1 MLKII
6 KCKPMLNHVITTA
19 NVYEESQINGGV
31 IDDEGKLEGKF
42 KEYQTVVA
50 VGPHVRD
57 VQVGDLVV
65 INPSA
70 YCKPR
75 HKTKADSIKGLMGE
89 DEVEMVVEFPIIDI
103 NGEPHLFLF
112 DRDID
117 LIIEEKEF
125 INDSLNENKDIIE

>member
-6 KCKPMLNHVITTA
+6 KCKPMLNHIITTA

-57 VQVGDLVV
+57 VQVGDLVI

-125 INDSLNENKDIIE
+125 VNDSLDENKDIIE

>member
-6 KCKPMLNHVITTA
+6 KCRPMLNHIITTA

-31 IDDEGKLEGKF
+31 IDDEGKLDGKF
-42 KEYQTVVA
+42 KEYQTVVS

-57 VQVGDLVV
+57 VQVGDLVI

-89 DEVEMVVEFPIIDI
+89 DEVEMIVEFPIIDI

-117 LIIEEKEF
+117 LVIEEKEF
-125 INDSLNENKDIIE
+125 VNDSLNDSKDIIE

>member
-6 KCKPMLNHVITTA
+6 KCKPMLNHIITTA

-89 DEVEMVVEFPIIDI
+89 DEVEMIVEFPIIDI

-117 LIIEEKEF
+117 LVVEEKEF
-125 INDSLNENKDIIE
+125 VNDSLNDNKDIIE

>member
-6 KCKPMLNHVITTA
+6 KCKPMLNHIITTA

-57 VQVGDLVV
+57 VQIGDLVI

-125 INDSLNENKDIIE
+125 VNDSLNENKDIIE

>member
-1 MLKII
+1 
-6 KCKPMLNHVITTA
+6 MLNHIITTA

-57 VQVGDLVV
+57 VQVGDLVI

-89 DEVEMVVEFPIIDI
+89 DEVEMIVEFPIIDI

-117 LIIEEKEF
+117 LVIEEKEF
-125 INDSLNENKDIIE
+125 VNDSLGDNKDIIE

>member
-42 KEYQTVVA
+42 KEYQTVIA

-125 INDSLNENKDIIE
+125 INDSLDENKDIIE

>member
-1 MLKII
+1 
-6 KCKPMLNHVITTA
+6 MLNHIITTA
-19 NVYEESQINGGV
+19 NVYEESQISGGV

-57 VQVGDLVV
+57 VQVGDLVIV
-65 INPSA
+65 NPSA

-125 INDSLNENKDIIE
+125 INDSIIDNNDVIE

>member
-6 KCKPMLNHVITTA
+6 KCKPMLNHIITTA

-42 KEYQTVVA
+42 KEYQTVAA

-89 DEVEMVVEFPIIDI
+89 DEVEMIVEFPIIDI

-125 INDSLNENKDIIE
+125 INDSLVENKDIIE

>member
-6 KCKPMLNHVITTA
+6 KCRPMLNHIITTA

-57 VQVGDLVV
+57 VQVGDLVI

-89 DEVEMVVEFPIIDI
+89 DEVEMIVEFPIIDI

-117 LIIEEKEF
+117 LVVEEKEF
-125 INDSLNENKDIIE
+125 VNDSLDDNKDIIE

>member
-6 KCKPMLNHVITTA
+6 KCKPMLNHIITTA

-57 VQVGDLVV
+57 VQVGDLVI

-117 LIIEEKEF
+117 LVIEEKEF
-125 INDSLNENKDIIE
+125 VNDSLNENKDIIE

>member
-6 KCKPMLNHVITTA
+6 KCKPMLNHIITTA

-125 INDSLNENKDIIE
+125 INDSLDENKDIIE

>member
-6 KCKPMLNHVITTA
+6 NCKPMLNHIITTA

-57 VQVGDLVV
+57 VQVGDLVI

-89 DEVEMVVEFPIIDI
+89 DEVEMIVEFPIIDI

-125 INDSLNENKDIIE
+125 VNDSLDENKDIIE

>member
-125 INDSLNENKDIIE
+125 INDSLDENKDIIE

>member
-6 KCKPMLNHVITTA
+6 KCKPMLNHIITTA

-42 KEYQTVVA
+42 KEYQTVIA

-57 VQVGDLVV
+57 VQVGDLVI

-89 DEVEMVVEFPIIDI
+89 DEVEMIVEFPIIDI

-125 INDSLNENKDIIE
+125 INDSLDENKDIIE

>member
-6 KCKPMLNHVITTA
+6 KCRPMLNHVITTA
-19 NVYEESQINGGV
+19 NVYEESQVSGGL

-42 KEYQTVVA
+42 KEYQTVVS

-89 DEVEMVVEFPIIDI
+89 DEVEMIVEFPIIDI

-125 INDSLNENKDIIE
+125 INDSLDENKDIIE

>member
-6 KCKPMLNHVITTA
+6 KCKPMLNHIITTA

-65 INPSA
+65 VNPSA

-89 DEVEMVVEFPIIDI
+89 DEVEMIVEFPIIDI

-117 LIIEEKEF
+117 LIIEEKKF
-125 INDSLNENKDIIE
+125 INDSLDENKDIIE

>member
-6 KCKPMLNHVITTA
+6 KCRPMLNHIITTA

-42 KEYQTVVA
+42 KEYQTVVS

-57 VQVGDLVV
+57 VQVGDLVI

-89 DEVEMVVEFPIIDI
+89 DEVEMIVEFPIIDI

-117 LIIEEKEF
+117 LVIEEKEF
-125 INDSLNENKDIIE
+125 VNDSLNDNKDIIE

>member
-1 MLKII
+1 
-6 KCKPMLNHVITTA
+6 MLNHIITTA

-57 VQVGDLVV
+57 VQVGDLVI

-125 INDSLNENKDIIE
+125 VNDSLNENKDIIE

>member
-6 KCKPMLNHVITTA
+6 KCKPLLNHIITTA

-89 DEVEMVVEFPIIDI
+89 DEVEMIVEFPIIDI

-125 INDSLNENKDIIE
+125 INDSLIENKDIIE

>member
-1 MLKII
+1 MLKIK
-6 KCKPMLNHVITTA
+6 KCRPMLNHIITTA
-19 NVYEESQINGGV
+19 NVYEESQANGGL
-31 IDDEGKLEGKF
+31 IDDENNLEGKF

-75 HKTKADSIKGLMGE
+75 HKTKANSIKGLMGE
-89 DEVEMVVEFPIIDI
+89 DEVEMIVEFPIIDI

-117 LIIEEKEF
+117 LIVEEKEF
-125 INDSLNENKDIIE
+125 INDSLDENKDIIE

>member
-6 KCKPMLNHVITTA
+6 KCRPMLNHIITTA

-42 KEYQTVVA
+42 KEYQTVVS

-57 VQVGDLVV
+57 VQVGDLVI

-89 DEVEMVVEFPIIDI
+89 DEVEMIVEFPIIDI

-117 LIIEEKEF
+117 LVIEEKEF
-125 INDSLNENKDIIE
+125 VNDSLNDSKDIIE

>member
-1 MLKII
+1 MLKIL
-6 KCKPMLNHVITTA
+6 KCRPMLNHILTTA
-19 NVYEESQINGGV
+19 NVYEESQFTGGI
-31 IDDEGKLEGKF
+31 IDDEQKLEGKF

-50 VGPHVRD
+50 VGPSVRD
-57 VQVGDLVV
+57 VKVGDLVL

-89 DEVEMVVEFPIIDI
+89 DEVELVVEFPIIDV
-103 NGEPHLFLF
+103 NGEPHLFLY

-117 LIIEEKEF
+117 LVIEEKEF
-125 INDSLNENKDIIE
+125 VNDSLTEDKDIID

>member
-6 KCKPMLNHVITTA
+6 KCRPMLNHIITTA

-50 VGPHVRD
+50 IGPHVRD
-57 VQVGDLVV
+57 VQVGDLVI

-89 DEVEMVVEFPIIDI
+89 DEVEMIVEFPIIDI

-117 LIIEEKEF
+117 LVVEEKEF
-125 INDSLNENKDIIE
+125 VNDSLNDNKDIIE

>member
-6 KCKPMLNHVITTA
+6 KCRPMLNHIITTA

-42 KEYQTVVA
+42 KEYQTVVS

-57 VQVGDLVV
+57 VQVGDLVI

-89 DEVEMVVEFPIIDI
+89 DEVEMIVEFPIIDI

-125 INDSLNENKDIIE
+125 INDSLNDNKDIIE

>member
-6 KCKPMLNHVITTA
+6 KCRPMLNHIITTA

-42 KEYQTVVA
+42 KEYQTVVS
-50 VGPHVRD
+50 VGPNVRD
-57 VQVGDLVV
+57 VQVGDLVI

-89 DEVEMVVEFPIIDI
+89 DEVEMIVEFPIIDI

-117 LIIEEKEF
+117 LVIEEKEF
-125 INDSLNENKDIIE
+125 VNDSLNDNKDIIE

>member
-6 KCKPMLNHVITTA
+6 KCRPMLNHIITTA

-89 DEVEMVVEFPIIDI
+89 DEVEMIVEFPIIDI

-125 INDSLNENKDIIE
+125 INDSLDENKDIIE

>member
-1 MLKII
+1 
-6 KCKPMLNHVITTA
+6 MLNHIITTA

-42 KEYQTVVA
+42 KEYQTVVSI
-50 VGPHVRD
+50 GPHVRD
-57 VQVGDLVV
+57 VQVGDLVI

-89 DEVEMVVEFPIIDI
+89 DEVEMIVEFPIIDI

-117 LIIEEKEF
+117 LVIEEKEF
-125 INDSLNENKDIIE
+125 VNDSLNDNKDIIE

>member
-6 KCKPMLNHVITTA
+6 KCRPMLNHIITTA

-57 VQVGDLVV
+57 IQVGDLVI

-89 DEVEMVVEFPIIDI
+89 DEVEMIVEFPIIDI

-117 LIIEEKEF
+117 LVVEEKEF
-125 INDSLNENKDIIE
+125 VNDSLGDNKDIIE

>member
-1 MLKII
+1 MLKIL
-6 KCKPMLNHVITTA
+6 KCRPMLNHILTTA
-19 NVYEESQINGGV
+19 NVYEAADVTSGI
-31 IDDEGKLEGKF
+31 IDDEQKLEGRF

-57 VQVGDLVV
+57 VQVGDLVL

-89 DEVEMVVEFPIIDI
+89 DEVEMVIEFPIIDV

-117 LIIEEKEF
+117 LVIEEKEF
-125 INDSLNENKDIIE
+125 VNDSLKEDKDIIG

>member
-6 KCKPMLNHVITTA
+6 KCKPMLNHIITTA

-57 VQVGDLVV
+57 VQVGDLVI

-125 INDSLNENKDIIE
+125 VNDSLNENKDIIE

>member
-6 KCKPMLNHVITTA
+6 KCKPMLNHIITTA

-89 DEVEMVVEFPIIDI
+89 DEVEMIVEFPIIDI

-125 INDSLNENKDIIE
+125 INDSLDENKDIIE

>member
-6 KCKPMLNHVITTA
+6 KCKPMLNHIITTA

-57 VQVGDLVV
+57 VQVGDLVI

-89 DEVEMVVEFPIIDI
+89 DEVEMIVEFPIIDI

-125 INDSLNENKDIIE
+125 INDSLDENKDIIE

>member
-57 VQVGDLVV
+57 VQVGDLVI

-125 INDSLNENKDIIE
+125 VNDSLNENKDIIE

>member
-6 KCKPMLNHVITTA
+6 KCKPMLNHIITTA

-50 VGPHVRD
+50 IGPHVRD
-57 VQVGDLVV
+57 VQVGDLVI

-89 DEVEMVVEFPIIDI
+89 DEVEMIVEFPIIDI

-125 INDSLNENKDIIE
+125 INDSLVENKDIIE

>member
-1 MLKII
+1 
-6 KCKPMLNHVITTA
+6 MLNHIITTA

-42 KEYQTVVA
+42 KEYQTVIA

-57 VQVGDLVV
+57 AQVGDLVI

-89 DEVEMVVEFPIIDI
+89 DEVEMIVEFPIIDI

-125 INDSLNENKDIIE
+125 INDSLDENKDIIE

>member
-6 KCKPMLNHVITTA
+6 KCKPMLNHIITTA

-57 VQVGDLVV
+57 VQVGDLVI

-117 LIIEEKEF
+117 LVIEEKEF
-125 INDSLNENKDIIE
+125 INDSLDENKDIIE

>member
-57 VQVGDLVV
+57 VQVGDLVI

-125 INDSLNENKDIIE
+125 INDSLDENKDIIE

>member
-6 KCKPMLNHVITTA
+6 KCKPMLNHIITTA

-57 VQVGDLVV
+57 VQVGDLVI

-89 DEVEMVVEFPIIDI
+89 DEVEMIVEFPIIDI

-117 LIIEEKEF
+117 LIVEEKEF
-125 INDSLNENKDIIE
+125 VNDSLNDSKDIIE

>member
-6 KCKPMLNHVITTA
+6 KCRPMLNHIITTA

-57 VQVGDLVV
+57 VQVGDLVI

-89 DEVEMVVEFPIIDI
+89 DEVEMIVEFPIIDI

-125 INDSLNENKDIIE
+125 VNDSLDENKDIIE